1 VDLRRGAFKSEP
13 PTGQIPRTQAQ
24 RAAKLA
30 ADWRDC
36 AAIPGYQAT
45 IERIAA
51 NLARLARGRDKA
63 RG

>member
-1 VDLRRGAFKSEP
+1 MGLKSGFP
-13 PTGQIPRTQAQ
+13 PEAPTAQIPRTQAQ

-36 AAIPGYQAT
+36 AAVPAYQAT

-51 NLARLARGRDKA
+51 RLAQLARERGGTGR
-63 RG
+63 